1 MLLSRGHSEIAQGIA
16 KVQTLEKD
24 KLMLVAA
31 HHLDQLKS
39 TVLQGTENVTGEK
52 TEEQVVYLA
61 KQIATCQSNIAE
73 ALEDIRCN
81 VCDLVEEEN

>member
-1 MLLSRGHSEIAQGIA
+1 MT
-16 KVQTLEKD
+16 KVQSAEKD

-39 TVLQGTENVTGEK
+39 TVLKGTESVTGEK

-61 KQIATCQSNIAE
+61 QQIATVQATIEE

-81 VCDLVEEEN
+81 VCDLVDE

>member
-1 MLLSRGHSEIAQGIA
+1 
-16 KVQTLEKD
+16 
-24 KLMLVAA
+24 MLVAA

-39 TVLQGTENVTGEK
+39 TVLQGTERVTGEK

-61 KQIATCQSNIAE
+61 QQIATVQNTIEE

-81 VCDLVEEEN
+81 VCDLVEE